1 MLGDAMNAA
10 LTPAQEFVENFMEK
24 RRTALKASG

>member
-1 MLGDAMNAA
+1 MNAV
-10 LTPAQEFVENFMEK
+10 LTPARQFAENFMEK